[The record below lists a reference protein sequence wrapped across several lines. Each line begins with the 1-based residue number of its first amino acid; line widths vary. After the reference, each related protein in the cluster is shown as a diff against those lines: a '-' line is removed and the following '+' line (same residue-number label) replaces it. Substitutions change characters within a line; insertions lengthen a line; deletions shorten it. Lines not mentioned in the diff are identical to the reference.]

1 MTVAKRPSAVDNR
14 ATNKQGPV
22 VQSNLKRFFTYGWVI
37 PISTLAT
44 LMLIAFLMRLS
55 DTVKSEV
62 IAAWVQGVGS
72 LLAIIAAV
80 VLYVRQYEDKRADDA
95 NETRAFVQAIRDE
108 VETVWNDYSEQTG
121 ALLRATPAGKPNDAF
136 VPNLKDG
143 LIIYRA
149 SPSRLGRI
157 DDNELRK
164 LIVTTYVGLT
174 GHFNSLTVN
183 NQMLVETEQLHSS
196 SDFPDKVYRIA
207 NREKALAAYA
217 DALKKSHNDLQDTV
231 KALLAGSEA
240 WLASHP
246 AR

>member
-1 MTVAKRPSAVDNR
+1 MRDGWQAPLTALVVVILFAAFNAKPIQSAAD
-14 ATNKQGPV
+14 
-22 VQSNLKRFFTYGWVI
+22 
-37 PISTLAT
+37 
-44 LMLIAFLMRLS
+44 
-55 DTVKSEV
+55 

-72 LLAIIAAV
+72 LLTIIAAV
-80 VLYVRQYEDKRADDA
+80 GIYAKQLQDKKGDDA

-108 VETVWNDYSEQTG
+108 IETVWNDYSEQAG
-121 ALLRATPAGKPNDAF
+121 ALLLATLAGQPHDAF

-183 NQMLVETEQLHSS
+183 NQMLVETGQLHLS
-196 SDFPDKVYRIA
+196 SDVPNKAYRIA

-217 DALKKSHNDLQDTV
+217 DALKKGHNDLRDAV
-231 KALLAGSEA
+231 KALLARSEA
-240 WLASHP
+240 WLANHP